1 MNSFLSSD
9 VLADRGFIY
18 IIFDGS
24 SNRVLSVECDL
35 VDACNAFD
43 FYSGELSVPV
53 KVIRCSDFYFV
64 NLE

>member
-1 MNSFLSSD
+1 MSSLLDPD
-9 VLADRGFIY
+9 VLANRGFIY

-35 VDACNAFD
+35 VDACDAFD
-43 FYSGELSVPV
+43 FYSGELSVPI
-53 KVIRCSDFYFV
+53 KAIRCSDFYFV